1 MADAV
6 IDLRDTEILWVPPAN
21 ENDERVPSAEELA
34 GNSHLAQRNLKE
46 AHRMERPAGVR
57 NRPEFTAGGGK
68 TVVIPGDLQI
78 HAPGHPAVQTI
89 PTATLTLPNLPDTTS
104 TVSRYDYLYLA
115 VMQFEFNAT
124 HDPAILQTFQY
135 TQGGSTQVLTQE
147 NTRRLRSVYA
157 FAWAATPITA
167 ADLVAALPANRQIT
181 INKAATG
188 MVLGAYRFY
197 PLDSAIASG
206 ATHTIKDD
214 SIELIDLCRVW
225 RSQNFNQAGHIWGRG
240 GEGAFTAEFH
250 LQPIYR
256 YVGPGW
262 DDLDAR
268 AKQTLR
274 RILLGQS
281 LPNSAGRDLATYNLI
296 NGQVGTNQDSP
307 GIATPSPNGSTA
319 IANSQRVSFSNQAI
333 TQTQYCL
340 AVATVSAGG
349 FAQGAVPFQGNSPN
363 GAAFSQDKTKHRVY
377 NSNGTDITD
386 SGVLTGLG
394 GNGSLIWTANTAHV
408 VAPGDQIYI
417 QPAIDYPAGSGF
429 PNAGT
434 VDAIFVFDGA
444 LRQINSANI
453 REGIN
458 DLTAYTAPSGGQELI
473 VIMGRER
480 GAVHYVY
487 ERFSVNSDANGVVR
501 IPANSNGAIAFMS
514 GTNAPA
520 GRIDKPVVS
529 GLNASTTY
537 QILCYRP
544 FKAGESWQFRFN
556 VPRYAGSG
564 ERSLIDGGMVS
575 STPIFLGHTQGGGNS
590 EFLAEAGLQYE
601 VLSFR
606 LPENSNASAVPA
618 YRANYRMQFKGA
630 PDLGE
635 TSVRLIEPQGATGL
649 ALASPGLRIA
659 APAATGPQTK
669 GIACQLQVFG
679 STVRLGF
686 RKLPIVCDQIY
697 QMVSAFIISK
707 DGADRLCVIT
717 QNGGD
722 PARPSAIAYDSDG
735 PDLAAID
742 TFRLY

>member
-6 IDLRDTEILWVPPAN
+6 INARDTEILWIPPASAT
-21 ENDERVPSAEELA
+21 DERVPSAEELA

-46 AHRMERPAGVR
+46 AQRLERPSGVR
-57 NRPEFTAGGGK
+57 NRPVFTAGGGK
-68 TVVIPGDLQI
+68 TIVIPANLQI
-78 HAPGHPAVQTI
+78 HAPGHPAVQSI

-104 TVSRYDYLYLA
+104 TVSRYDHLYLA
-115 VMQFEFNAT
+115 VMQFEFNAVQDAT
-124 HDPAILQTFQY
+124 ILQTFQY
-135 TQGGSTQVLTQE
+135 TQGQSTQVFTKE

-157 FAWAATPITA
+157 FVWAPGPIVV
-167 ADLVAALPANRQIT
+167 ADLIAALPTTRQLLISKT
-181 INKAATG
+181 ADG
-188 MVLGAYRFY
+188 MVLGNYRFY
-197 PLDSAIASG
+197 PMDVAIADG
-206 ATHTIKDD
+206 ATHLVKDD

-225 RSQNFNQAGHIWGRG
+225 RSQNFNQAGYVWGRN
-240 GEGAFTAEFH
+240 GEAAFTADFH
-250 LQPIYR
+250 VQPSYR

-296 NGQVGTNQDSP
+296 NGQVGTNADSP

-340 AVATVSAGG
+340 AAGTVSAGG
-349 FAQGAVPFQGNSPN
+349 FAQGTVPFQGNSPN
-363 GAAFSQDKTKHRVY
+363 GAVFSQDKTKHRVY
-377 NSNGTDITD
+377 NNNGADITD

-394 GNGSLIWTANTAHV
+394 GNGALVWTANTAQV

-429 PNAGT
+429 PNSGAI
-434 VDAIFVFDGA
+434 DAIFVFDGT
-444 LRQINSANI
+444 LRQINAANI

-458 DLTAYTAPSGGQELI
+458 DITAYTAPSGGQDLM

-487 ERFSVNSDANGVVR
+487 ERFAVNSDASGVVR

-514 GTNAPA
+514 GPNAPV
-520 GRIDKPVVS
+520 GRIDKPVIS
-529 GLNASTTY
+529 GLTASTAY

-544 FKAGESWQFRFN
+544 FKAAESWQFRFN
-556 VPRYAGSG
+556 VARYAGSG
-564 ERSLIDGGMVS
+564 ERSLIDGGTIA

-601 VLSFR
+601 VISFR
-606 LPENSNASAVPA
+606 LPENSNVAAVPA
-618 YRANYRMQFKGA
+618 YKANYRMQFKNA

-649 ALASPGLRIA
+649 AMASPGLMIA
-659 APAATGPQTK
+659 VPAATNPQAK
-669 GIACQLQVFG
+669 GISCRIQVAG
-679 STVRLGF
+679 TTIRLGF

-697 QMVSAFIISK
+697 QMVSAFIVSK
-707 DGADRLCVIT
+707 DGADRLCVVT

-722 PARPSAIAYDSDG
+722 PTKPSAIAYDSDG